1 VLDGFKIGQKKLVD
15 YKLTVILNIMTGFK
29 ISSSDGPSG
38 IVYFVVLVL
47 MIGSTLGPV
56 ILHS

>member
-1 VLDGFKIGQKKLVD
+1 MVLKSGSKRLVD
-15 YKLTVILNIMTGFK
+15 YEPTVILDIMTGFK